1 MKGVAK
7 KKEKLKGREGDTLAG
22 IVGDTSWGSQDL
34 NNELTHS
41 SKLNTHK
48 GAGSHSGGYSGG
60 IAQTL

>member
-7 KKEKLKGREGDTLAG
+7 KKKLKGREGDTLAG